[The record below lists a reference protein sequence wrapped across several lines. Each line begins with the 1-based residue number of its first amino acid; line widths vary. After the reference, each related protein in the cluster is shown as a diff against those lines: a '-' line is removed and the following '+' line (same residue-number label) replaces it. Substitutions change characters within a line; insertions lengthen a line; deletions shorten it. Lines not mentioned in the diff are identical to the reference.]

1 MGNQSLQSYYNL
13 PKGQR
18 IKNIDLLENISIAQ
32 PSNDQSVQ
40 NADLMRDFNNFYVDF
55 SLNNDND
62 SISKI

>member
-1 MGNQSLQSYYNL
+1 LQSYYNL